1 MEHLIY
7 ISTSIAII
15 LLGFLIAEIQN
26 TYLGKQEKGT
36 KKIFSFIGVVF
47 TQNDIQRLLLA
58 LFIGIAVM
66 VLKEEIIAFTG
77 KKIDNNMTFFIIGY
91 MPSTIMILAK
101 AIFNKKLQ

>member
-36 KKIFSFIGVVF
+36 KKMFSFIGIIF

-66 VLKEEIIAFTG
+66 VMREEIIAFTG
-77 KKIDNNMTFFIIGY
+77 KNINNNMTFFVIGY
-91 MPSTIMILAK
+91 IPSTIMILAK
-101 AIFNKKLQ
+101 GKFNKKLQ